1 MKIKFITQNVCAGC
15 GALETFLKN
24 EHADIDIET
33 INIDKDTDAVEK
45 YGIMATPT
53 TILWD
58 VEFDEEVTRHI
69 GFIAGED
76 EDFIDELI
84 YFAE

>member
-24 EHADIDIET
+24 EHSDIEIET
-33 INIDKDTDAVEK
+33 INIDVSPDAVDE
-45 YGIMATPT
+45 YGVMATPT

-58 VEFDEEVTRHI
+58 EEFDEEVTRHI
-69 GFIAGED
+69 GFVAGED

-84 YFAE
+84 SFAE